1 MSELR
6 FDRVNEFSAI
16 GVGLA
21 SPEQI
26 REWSFGEVKK
36 PETINY
42 RTYRA
47 EKDGLFCERIFG
59 PERDWECFCG
69 KYRGIKHKGIICDRC
84 GVKVT
89 SSRERR
95 KRMGHINLA
104 SPVVH
109 IWFFRAIPS
118 RLGTLLGMKNQDL
131 EKIIYFQSHVVIE
144 PGPAVADGIKSGTI
158 LNEKELAALKEKYP
172 EGVITGIGAEAIK
185 ALLEKLDPVA
195 LGKELRQQLQTTT
208 SEQVRKDLLK
218 RLKLVDALA
227 ASKCRPEWMVLE
239 VIPVIPPDLRPLVL
253 LESGNF
259 ATSDLND
266 LYRRVINRNNR
277 LKKLLELHAPEVI
290 IRNEKR
296 MLQHSVDALFDNERC
311 RRPVL
316 GNNNRPLKSL
326 TSMIK
331 GKQGRFREN
340 LLGKRVDYSGR
351 SVIVVGPSLR
361 LHQCGLPKGM
371 ALELF
376 QPFVIRKLRELG
388 YVDTIKSA
396 KMMIERQDE
405 EVWDI
410 LDSVIQGHPVLL
422 NRAPT
427 LHRMGIQAFQ
437 PVLVEGDA
445 IQIHP
450 MVCEAYNADFDGDA
464 MAVHIPLSV
473 EAQTEA
479 RTLMMSTNNIFSP
492 AHGEPIVRPTLDMV
506 FGCYYLTHLGEHTDQ
521 KPKLFGSV
529 EEVLMALDMGKVQL
543 HTPIRFQLPKR
554 FSASATIS
562 GTKDNPHVIL
572 EGNWRQVYP
581 KVLFLLDAK
590 HSDDGGTAK
599 KPDHGR
605 STAKIDLEKLHA
617 LVAAGK
623 INEDDLATMSVV
635 IEDLAHPTF
644 RINRKLTGEEKFVL
658 TTPGRVIFNDAL
670 PEGLPFYNIVFK
682 ASALT
687 ELVQD
692 CERILQRAAT
702 IQLLD
707 VLKELGF
714 RYATRS
720 GLSVSIEDL
729 KYSPRKQEVLREA
742 EKKVKE
748 IERNYRRGVLT
759 PNERYHQII
768 EVWHHAK
775 EEVTKD
781 LIGQLKADTRDGRP
795 YLNPFYIMWDSGAR
809 GGSVQISQ
817 MAAMRG
823 LMTKPSGQ
831 IMETPIRANFREGL
845 PVLEYF
851 SSTHGGRKGLADTAL
866 KTAESG
872 YLTRKLSDVA
882 QSVFITELDCGTPRG
897 VLKGPLLKGEDVVI
911 HFHEAVRGRVSL
923 EKVIDRKKNEVI
935 VEEGQLITPEIA
947 QKIEDLGY
955 TQLRVRSPM
964 TCESRFGICAKCYGA
979 DLSTGELA
987 EEGLAVGIIAAQS
1000 IGEPGTQLTMRT
1012 FHYGGTAVQT
1022 IEKPELRADAECVV
1036 RFNRVETVQQEH
1048 DLVVLNTNAELVL
1061 EDLNGREIKR
1071 YPLKSGTRLRV
1082 KDGTKVGPGKLIAN
1096 WDPHVTS
1103 LLSKVKGKVKFQDI
1117 EEGVTLREE
1126 VDPGGI
1132 KRKVIAELRGDKHP
1146 QVIIVDEKGAT
1157 LDVYYIPERATLEV
1171 EEGEDVDRGSVI
1183 AKSPREIQR
1192 IQDITGGLP
1201 RVIELV
1207 EARKPKDPAIISEI
1221 SGVVRFGEQQRGKRT
1236 IIVRNEEAKIEK
1248 AHPIPHGKHIIVHAN
1263 DQVREGTPLVDGPLV
1278 PQDLLRIQGEETL
1291 MNYLL
1296 TEIQSVYRSQGRK
1309 IDDKHIAIIIR
1320 RMLGNVRIG
1329 QDVGDTDF
1337 LPGSIVSRAELR
1349 QENERVIRSGGRPA
1363 AATPILMGITKA
1375 SLQSDSWIAAASFQ
1389 ETTRVLT
1396 EASLSGRVDTLR
1408 GIKENV
1414 ITGKLIPVGTGYHK
1428 YLKATMKKHPLAALD
1443 EGLSKPAEEG

>member
-1 MSELR
+1 MSEIHFER
-6 FDRVNEFSAI
+6 INDFSA
-16 GVGLA
+16 VSVSLA
-21 SPEQI
+21 SPKEI
-26 REWSFGEVKK
+26 RSWSYGEVKK

-69 KYRGIKHKGIICDRC
+69 KYRGIRHKGIICDRC

-89 SSRERR
+89 TSRERR

-109 IWFFRAIPS
+109 IWFFRSIPS
-118 RLGTLLGMKNQDL
+118 RLGTLLAMKNQDL
-131 EKIIYFQSHVVIE
+131 EKIIYLQSHVVID
-144 PGPAVADGIKSGTI
+144 PGPVRAEGLESGE
-158 LNEKELAALKEKYP
+158 LLKEEDYLALKEKYGD
-172 EGVITGIGAEAIK
+172 EFVAGMGAEAIRE
-185 ALLEKLDPVA
+185 LLRRIDLQRLA
-195 LGKELRQQLQTTT
+195 RQLRQDLLTT
-208 SEQVRKDLLK
+208 SSEQTRRDILK
-218 RLKLVDALA
+218 RLRLVELTLA
-227 ASKCRPEWMVLE
+227 SGNEPEWMVLE

-277 LKKLLELHAPEVI
+277 LKKLMELHAPDVI

-316 GNNNRPLKSL
+316 GTNNRPLKSL

-351 SVIVVGPSLR
+351 SVIVVGPTLR
-361 LHQCGLPKGM
+361 LHQCGLPKRM

-410 LDSVIQGHPVLL
+410 LDSVIQDHCVLL

-445 IQIHP
+445 IHIHP

-473 EAQTEA
+473 EAQAEA

-506 FGCYYLTHLGEHTDQ
+506 FGCYYLTFMGEEMPETL
-521 KPKLFGSV
+521 KLFGSA
-529 EEVLMALDMGKVQL
+529 EEVLLALEFKKVGMHSPVRLSLSEGVEVVGQSFEPEKREGK
-543 HTPIRFQLPKR
+543 PI
-554 FSASATIS
+554 
-562 GTKDNPHVIL
+562 V
-572 EGNWRQVYP
+572 
-581 KVLFLLDAK
+581 
-590 HSDDGGTAK
+590 
-599 KPDHGR
+599 
-605 STAKIDLEKLHA
+605 
-617 LVAAGK
+617 
-623 INEDDLATMSVV
+623 
-635 IEDLAHPTF
+635 
-644 RINRKLTGEEKFVL
+644 
-658 TTPGRVIFNDAL
+658 TTPGRVLFNDAL
-670 PEGLPFYNIVFK
+670 PEGLPYYNLIFR
-682 ASALT
+682 SEELT
-687 ELVQD
+687 KLVSH
-692 CERILQRAAT
+692 CHRVLGRGAT
-702 IQLLD
+702 VELLD
-707 VLKELGF
+707 ALKELGF
-714 RYATRS
+714 RYATLS
-720 GLSVSIEDL
+720 GLSVSLEDL
-729 KYSPRKQEVLREA
+729 KFAPDKQQIIESA
-742 EKKVKE
+742 EKRVKQ
-748 IERNYRRGVLT
+748 IERNYRQGNIT
-759 PNERYHQII
+759 HNERYHQII

-781 LIGQLKADTRDGRP
+781 LVEQLRNDVREGKR
-795 YLNPFYIMWDSGAR
+795 YLNPFYVMWDSGAR
-809 GGSVQISQ
+809 GGSAQISQ
-817 MAAMRG
+817 MGAMRG

-872 YLTRKLSDVA
+872 YLTRRLADVA
-882 QSVFITELDCGTPRG
+882 QSVFITEHDCGTARG
-897 VLKGPLLKGEDVVI
+897 ITKTAYIRGEDVVI
-911 HFHEAVRGRVSL
+911 PFSEAITGRVSL
-923 EKVIDRKKNEVI
+923 ERVVDKRTGEMVVDID
-935 VEEGQLITPEIA
+935 QLITQEIA
-947 QKIEDLGY
+947 EKLEEMGY
-955 TQLRVRSPM
+955 ARLRIRSPM
-964 TCESRFGICAKCYGA
+964 TCEARFGICAKCYGA

-1012 FHYGGTAVQT
+1012 FHYGGTAVQS
-1022 IEKPELRADAECVV
+1022 IEVPEIRAESDSIV
-1036 RFNRVETVQQEH
+1036 RFSRIEH
-1048 DLVVLNTNAELVL
+1048 TREKKDLIVLNSNGELVL
-1061 EDLNGREIKR
+1061 EDENGRELKR
-1071 YPLKSGTRLRV
+1071 YPLRVGTRLKV
-1082 KDGTKVGPGKLIAN
+1082 KDGDRVNRGKQLAT
-1096 WDPHVTS
+1096 WDPHVS
-1103 LLSKVKGKVKFQDI
+1103 LILSKVAGKVKFVDI
-1117 EEGVTLREE
+1117 LPDVTLREE
-1126 VDPGGI
+1126 VEPGGI
-1132 KRKVIAELRGDKHP
+1132 VRKLIAELRGDYHP
-1146 QVIIVDEKGAT
+1146 QVVIVDDEGNT
-1157 LDVYYIPERATLEV
+1157 LDVYYLPERASLEV
-1171 EEGEDVDRGSVI
+1171 EEGQEVEPGTVI
-1183 AKSPREIQR
+1183 AKSPREIR
-1192 IQDITGGLP
+1192 RVQDITGGLP

-1207 EARKPKDPAIISEI
+1207 EARKPKDPAVIAKL
-1221 SGVVRFGEQQRGKRT
+1221 SGIVQFGKEVRRKRT
-1236 IIVRNEEAKIEK
+1236 IIVRDPESGMEEE
-1248 AHPIPHGKHIIVHAN
+1248 HPIPHGKHIIVHAG
-1263 DQVREGTPLVDGPLV
+1263 DYVRVGTPLVDGPLV
-1278 PQDLLRIQGEETL
+1278 PHDVLENQGEEAL

-1296 TEIQSVYRSQGRK
+1296 HEIQSVYRSQKRK

-1320 RMLGNVRIG
+1320 QMLGKVKI
-1329 QDVGDTDF
+1329 DDAGDTSF
-1337 LPGSIVSRAELR
+1337 LPGSVVSRNDLR
-1349 QENERVIRSGGRPA
+1349 DENERVVKEKGRPA
-1363 AATPILMGITKA
+1363 TATPVLMGITKA
-1375 SLQSDSWIAAASFQ
+1375 SLQSESWIAAASFQ

-1396 EASLSGRVDTLR
+1396 EASLAATVDRLR

-1414 ITGKLIPVGTGYHK
+1414 ITGRLVPAGTGYHK
-1428 YLKATMKKHPLAALD
+1428 YLRSSVKKHLLAAF
-1443 EGLSKPAEEG
+1443 EEATEQAQKEEK